1 MQPAHEVAGNGN
13 SAPSALGADLGT
25 RVNALFNKLF
35 FLIPIGVAGNILYS
49 FAFTDHAIMGS
60 VVQFSPVYFILALFL
75 CVVPWFTGSFR
86 LFIWSRFLGKD
97 LRYRD
102 MFAIAIGAEL
112 GAAASP
118 PAVGG
123 GPIKTWML
131 MQQGFSGGA
140 ALSLAMLESF
150 EDALFFLVMLPVA
163 LTLSSAWDLP
173 IVRSSTAGLGHVPF
187 WILPGAASLLLLAG
201 IVVASGR
208 SKEIRSRFP
217 VLHSMAGRLRS
228 LYHELSATYHT
239 IVLKGKKVF
248 ALTMALTTL
257 QWICRYSIIS
267 LLLLGLGITPRPML
281 FMALQVIVFAL
292 LAFVP
297 TPGGIGGAE
306 ALFSVFYRSFLP
318 AETIGIV
325 TAGWRFFTFYFLLLL
340 AAALF
345 FLFRMRPKEATPVS

>member
-1 MQPAHEVAGNGN
+1 MNM
-13 SAPSALGADLGT
+13 
-25 RVNALFNKLF
+25 LFNKLF
-35 FLIPIGVAGNILYS
+35 ILIPIGVIGNIVYL
-49 FAFTDHAIMGS
+49 FAFTDHAMMSS
-60 VVQFSPVYFILALFL
+60 VVRFSPAYFVLAMLL
-75 CVVPWFTGSFR
+75 CIVPWFTGSFR
-86 LFIWSRFLGKD
+86 LLIWSKFLGKD
-97 LRYRD
+97 QRYRD
-102 MFAIAIGAEL
+102 MFAIAIGVEL

-140 ALSLAMLESF
+140 ALSLALLESF
-150 EDALFFLVMLPVA
+150 EDTLFFLVMVPIA
-163 LTLSSAWDLP
+163 LTMSSAWDLP
-173 IVRSSTAGLGHVPF
+173 IVRSSTAGLGHVSC

-201 IVVASGR
+201 TLAASRR
-208 SKEIRSRFP
+208 SKKITERFP
-217 VLHSMAGRLRS
+217 ILRTITGRIRGS
-228 LYHELSATYHT
+228 CHEFVATYHT

-248 ALTMALTTL
+248 ALTMALTTI

-345 FLFRMRPKEATPVS
+345 FLFRMRPKEAAPVS